1 MAGTH
6 KKGSTDADG
15 DGKKG
20 GSLPEKLEDRVAK
33 LEADVN
39 ALRELARVNGW
50 SNA

>member
-6 KKGSTDADG
+6 KKGSNDADG
-15 DGKKG
+15 NGKQG
-20 GSLPEKLEDRVAK
+20 GSLPEKLEDRVVK
-33 LEADVN
+33 LEADIA